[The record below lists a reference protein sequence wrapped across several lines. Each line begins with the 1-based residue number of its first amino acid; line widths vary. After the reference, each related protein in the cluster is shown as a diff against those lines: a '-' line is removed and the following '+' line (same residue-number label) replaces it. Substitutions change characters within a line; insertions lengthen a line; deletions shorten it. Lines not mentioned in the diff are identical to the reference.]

1 MRLFITGAAIT
12 LVSSMVAFILSFQ
25 ACNSITKPTDTGI
38 SDVIEAED
46 IGGDTINDIKPTDEE
61 GHAIYSLPAIGGSS
75 GSPIVNKK
83 GELIGMIHSVI
94 RYFNQVSISPNY
106 EAMREFINVSIDEHS
121 SKNYFH
127 SIWRTFQR

>member
-12 LVSSMVAFILSFQ
+12 LVFSMVAFILSFQ

-61 GHAIYSLPAIGGSS
+61 T
-75 GSPIVNKK
+75 N
-83 GELIGMIHSVI
+83 GMINKRDKVEMI
-94 RYFNQVSISPNY
+94 F
-106 EAMREFINVSIDEHS
+106 FDIDGKVVER
-121 SKNYFH
+121 KFVDN
-127 SIWRTFQR
+127 I